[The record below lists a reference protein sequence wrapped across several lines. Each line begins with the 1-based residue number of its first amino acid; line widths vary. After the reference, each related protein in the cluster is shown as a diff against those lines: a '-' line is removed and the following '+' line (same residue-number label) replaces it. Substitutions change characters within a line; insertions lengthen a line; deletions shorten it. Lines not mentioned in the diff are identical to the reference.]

1 MTTKTR
7 HRVLFAMTLG
17 LITLIAPGCGYSQH
31 ELFRSDIKS
40 VHVEIFESKEFRRDI
55 EFWLTE
61 AVKKKISS
69 DTPYKLASREKAD
82 TILRGEILEERR
94 NSFAPDYAT
103 RLPRDQQLTFVMRLQ
118 WKDQRSGQ
126 MLVDQPLLLQ
136 GADYLPPAGETEYYG
151 QTKAIDRLATRIIEK
166 MYADW

>member
-1 MTTKTR
+1 MTTKAP
-7 HRVLFAMTLG
+7 HRLLFGVTLG

>member
-1 MTTKTR
+1 MTTSLR
-7 HRVLFAMTLG
+7 PRIFVAFSSVLL
-17 LITLIAPGCGYSQH
+17 TLIAPGCGYSQH
-31 ELFRSDIKS
+31 DLFRSDIES

-69 DTPYKLASREKAD
+69 YTPYKLTSREKAD
-82 TILRGEILEERR
+82 TILRGEILEERQ

-103 RLPRDQQLTFVMRLQ
+103 RLPRDQQLTLVMRVQ

-136 GADYLPPAGETEYYG
+136 GADYLPPAGETEYFG
-151 QTKAIDRLATRIIEK
+151 QTKAIDRMATRIIQK
-166 MYADW
+166 MYAEW